1 MAIGNLAVH
10 DTWAARCCAMHGGC
24 WEDTKRMP
32 QFSDPD
38 EAFADKYRQFVG
50 STLDRFEFFGVDPRG
65 IPRRQRFDDGYV
77 PLTLHQRDHGD
88 HGTVSVGTRADQA
101 IADHQRALV
110 RGVAGSG
117 KSTLLRWLG
126 VVTQDGG
133 GPPPVP
139 FVLSLGR
146 FTGGRLPD
154 LDRVVAAP
162 LRPAMPEGWAHRM
175 LADDRV
181 VLLLDGLDEVRPRE
195 RAHVEDWL
203 DEHLAAHPGTRCV
216 VTTRPSVVAEQWWVD
231 RGFQRFDLLPMSRHS
246 IEQYVHGWHSVA
258 RADYPADTPDG
269 AEALEW
275 LTVCERGLLRTLA
288 NRPALRGMSAN
299 PLLCGLLCALHLDRG
314 EHLPESRKQVYD
326 AALELLLVR
335 WPQLRRRYRGSGQ
348 GAGSYLDGA
357 EPDPGTEL
365 RLGAEELVKLLQRL
379 AFWLVTNRQLV
390 LAPDVARQRVTSCM
404 FGLRGGDE
412 DPDRLLHY
420 IAHESG
426 LLREL
431 PGGSLQFVH
440 HTFRD
445 HLAAKEVVE
454 EANLT
459 LMLDHADKPHW
470 HDVVVMA
477 GAHARPA
484 ERALILRELLARGQ
498 TDGEHKDT
506 LYLLAAAILE
516 QSTVLPPHDR
526 HSSDVRALVT
536 VAMADL
542 IPPPTSAA
550 ADQLAAAGP
559 FVLDLLPGPD
569 GLTGRQ
575 AELVVRAMARI
586 SAQWNPP
593 GAIEKILPFTANPA
607 AGVLPQLL
615 EAWGRPGDY
624 EEYARNVLSE
634 IDFSRF
640 RVELQ
645 NRRRIEHIG
654 HLRTIANLVL
664 RNDIPDLG
672 PLADLPGLR
681 RLTLRDNT
689 MTNLHRMAAAR
700 SLRVLV
706 LDRCSSLAGARPV
719 DLSPLAGLGP
729 RRLVAG
735 GLTTR
740 VDLTSLTGARLFS
753 LRLSGGALHGA
764 PVLPPG
770 LQVRHLCLLGGARRI
785 GLAGVRGVRSVILGW
800 PPTDDELAELAGLP
814 ELRRLV
820 LWRMPSGTPVPELPG
835 VDVTVCWVPADDRQL

>member
-1 MAIGNLAVH
+1 
-10 DTWAARCCAMHGGC
+10 
-24 WEDTKRMP
+24 MP
-32 QFSDPD
+32 QLSDPD
-38 EAFADKYRQFVG
+38 EAFAGQYRQFAS

-77 PLTLHQRDHGD
+77 PLTLHQRDQGD
-88 HGTVSVGTRADQA
+88 HGTVSVGARADQA
-101 IADHQRALV
+101 IGDHQRALV

-126 VVTQDGG
+126 VVTHDGG
-133 GPPPVP
+133 EPSPVP

-162 LRPAMPEGWAHRM
+162 LRPAMPEGWVHRM
-175 LADDRV
+175 LADGRV
-181 VLLLDGLDEVRPRE
+181 VLLLDGLDEVHPRE
-195 RAHVEDWL
+195 RAHVEDWV

-216 VTTRPSVVAEQWWVD
+216 VSTRPSVVAEQWWVD
-231 RGFQRFDLLPMSRHS
+231 RGFHRFDLLPMSRHS
-246 IEQYVHGWHSVA
+246 IEQYVQGWHSVA

-269 AEALEW
+269 AAAREW
-275 LTVCERGLLRTLA
+275 LTACERGLLRTLA

-299 PLLCGLLCALHLDRG
+299 PLLCGLLCALHMDRG

-335 WPQLRRRYRGSGQ
+335 WPQLRRRCRGSAQ
-348 GAGSYLDGA
+348 GAGDYPDGA
-357 EPDPGTEL
+357 EACSGTEL
-365 RLGAEELVKLLQRL
+365 RLSEEELVKLLQRL

-390 LAPDVARQRVTSCM
+390 LTPDVARQRVTSCM

-484 ERALILRELLARGQ
+484 ERELILRELLSRGQ
-498 TDGEHKDT
+498 TQDDHRDT

-516 QSTVLPPHDR
+516 QSTVLPHDL
-526 HSSDVRALVT
+526 HSLDVRALVT
-536 VAMADL
+536 AAMADL
-542 IPPPTSAA
+542 IPPLTAAA
-550 ADQLAAAGP
+550 ADQLAVAGP

-575 AELVVRAMARI
+575 PELVVRAMARI
-586 SAQWNPP
+586 AAQWNPP
-593 GAIEKILPFTANPA
+593 GAIEKILSFTANPA
-607 AGVLPQLL
+607 SGVLPQLL

-624 EEYARNVLSE
+624 EEYARDVLSE

-645 NRRRIEHIG
+645 NRCRIEHIG
-654 HLRTIANLVL
+654 HLRTITNLVV

-681 RLTLRDNT
+681 RLTLRDNA

-700 SLRVLV
+700 SLRVVV
-706 LDRCSSLAGARPV
+706 LARCSSLAGARPV
-719 DLSPLAGLGP
+719 DLSPLAGLGL
-729 RRLVAG
+729 RRLVAE

-740 VDLTSLTGARLFS
+740 VDLASLTGARLFS
-753 LRLSGGALHGA
+753 LRLTGGALHRS

-770 LQVRHLCLLGGARRI
+770 LQVRHVCLMGGVRRI
-785 GLAGVRGVRSVILGW
+785 CLAGVRGVRSVIMGW
-800 PPTDDELAELAGLP
+800 APTEEELAELAELP

-820 LWRMPSGTPVPELPG
+820 LWRVPRCTPVPDLPG
-835 VDVTVCWVPADDRQL
+835 VDVTVCWAPVDDR

>member
-1 MAIGNLAVH
+1 
-10 DTWAARCCAMHGGC
+10 
-24 WEDTKRMP
+24 MP
-32 QFSDPD
+32 HFANPD
-38 EAFADKYRQFVG
+38 EAFADQYTRLVG
-50 STLDRFEFFGVDPRG
+50 DTLDRFEFFGVDPRG
-65 IPRRQRFDDGYV
+65 ILRRQRFDDGYV

-88 HGTVSVGTRADQA
+88 HGTVGAGARADQA
-101 IADHQRALV
+101 IGDHQRGLI

-117 KSTLLRWLG
+117 KSTLLRWLAVAARHG
-126 VVTQDGG
+126 VGSSARSPV
-133 GPPPVP
+133 VP
-139 FVLSLGR
+139 FVVSLGR

-154 LDRVVAAP
+154 VAQFIAEP
-162 LRPAMPEGWAHRM
+162 LRAVMPPGWAHRM
-175 LADDRV
+175 LVGGRV
-181 VLLLDGLDEVRPRE
+181 LLLLDGLDEVPSRE
-195 RAHVEDWL
+195 RAHVEDWVE
-203 DEHLAAHPGTRCV
+203 EHLAAYPGTRCV

-246 IEQYVHGWHSVA
+246 VERYVQKWHSA
-258 RADYPADTPDG
+258 AQASYPAQTPEG
-269 AEALEW
+269 AAARGW
-275 LTVCERGLLRTLA
+275 LTHCEQGLLRTLA

-335 WPQLRRRYRGSGQ
+335 WPQLRRRYRGQ
-348 GAGSYLDGA
+348 GGTADVDGTGS
-357 EPDPGTEL
+357 DPGTDL
-365 RLGAEELVKLLQRL
+365 RLTAEELVKLLQRL

-390 LAPDVARQRVTSCM
+390 LSPDLARQRVMSCM

-431 PGGSLQFVH
+431 PDGSLEFVH

-454 EANLT
+454 EGNLT

-484 ERALILRELLARGQ
+484 ERELILRELLSHGQ
-498 TDGEHKDT
+498 TDEEHRDT

-516 QSTVLPPHDR
+516 QSIERLP
-526 HSSDVRALVT
+526 DVRALVT
-536 VAMADL
+536 EAMAEL
-542 IPPPTSAA
+542 IPPRTSAA
-550 ADQLAAAGP
+550 ADQLAAAGS

-569 GLTGRQ
+569 GLVGRQ
-575 AELVVRAMARI
+575 PELVVRAMARI
-586 SAQWNPP
+586 AAQWNPP
-593 GAIEKILPFTANPA
+593 GVVEKILPFAADPA

-624 EEYARNVLSE
+624 EQYARDVLSE

-640 RVELQ
+640 CVELQ

-654 HLRTIANLVL
+654 HLRTITNLVL
-664 RNDIPDLG
+664 RNDIPHLE
-672 PLADLPGLR
+672 PLAELPGLR

-689 MTNLHRMAAAR
+689 MVNLRQVAGAR
-700 SLRVLV
+700 SVRVVV
-706 LDRCSSLAGARPV
+706 LDRCLSLSGARPV
-719 DLSPLAGLGP
+719 DVSPLAGLGL
-729 RRLVAG
+729 RRLVAQ
-735 GLTTR
+735 GLTTTTSI
-740 VDLTSLTGARLFS
+740 DLTSLAGFQLVS
-753 LRLSGGALHGA
+753 LRLAGSALNGY
-764 PVLPPG
+764 PILPTG
-770 LQVRHLCLLGGARRI
+770 LRVRHLCLTGGARQI
-785 GLAGVRGVRSVILGW
+785 SLAGVRGVSSIILGW
-800 PPTDDELAELAGLP
+800 APTGDELGELAGLP

-820 LWRMPSGTPVPELPG
+820 LWRVPRGTPVPDLPG
-835 VDVTVCWVPADDRQL
+835 VAVTVCWEPVDDH